1 LYLGNFP
8 LRSTVTLR
16 LYRPCRSSQSLHSCR
31 PNRVV
36 VDCTSHKMNAWERV
50 NAAYDSQ
57 CVNIAQDRF
66 AKITSKTKRLVF
78 IEAKPGD

>member
-1 LYLGNFP
+1 MISKNFG
-8 LRSTVTLR
+8 
-16 LYRPCRSSQSLHSCR
+16 
-31 PNRVV
+31 
-36 VDCTSHKMNAWERV
+36 V
-50 NAAYDSQ
+50 NAAYDSE